1 MVYLLVF
8 IALFCLTLKGYCGK
22 KTSTYVK
29 NTGDSFLFNLARMI
43 FCVIIGLA
51 LVFIEGVH
59 GSLNVDYRML
69 AICLLSGVSNAAFL
83 AGWLLAIQK
92 NAMVV
97 VDVAL
102 TIGSIIPAIL
112 CTILFDEPISWQK
125 MIGFSLIILATLIL
139 SGYNKNVK
147 RGAGFIGALLLIIAT
162 VGDGLTGFGQQLYKQ
177 YFVDGGDRFVGVSYE
192 NSVYQFYTFL
202 FAATI
207 LLILFAIYSVYAYKK
222 GIFEKEKGYAKY
234 IWLSLKN
241 PMSHIFVMAI
251 CLFAASYFQTLATS
265 KYAMPSQVLYPI
277 IKGGCL
283 ITVNFTAMLFFGEKP
298 TRRSIIGSLTALGG
312 IIAMNFL

>member
-29 NTGDSFLFNLARMI
+29 DTGDSFLFNLARMI
-43 FCVIIGLA
+43 FCVLIGLA
-51 LVFIEGVH
+51 VVFIEGAKD
-59 GSLNVDYRML
+59 GLSAQPRML
-69 AICLLSGVSNAAFL
+69 AICLLSGASNAAFL
-83 AGWLLAIQK
+83 VGWLLAIQK
-92 NAMVV
+92 NAMVI

-112 CTILFDEPISWQK
+112 CAILFGDPISWQK
-125 MIGFSLIILATLIL
+125 MIGFSLIILATIIL
-139 SGYNKNVK
+139 SGYNKSMK
-147 RGAGFIGALLLIIAT
+147 KGAGILGALLLIIAA

-177 YFVDGGDRFVGVSYE
+177 YYTNGGSFFVGTPYA

-202 FAATI
+202 FAAII
-207 LLILFAIYSVYAYKK
+207 LLILYSAYGIYTCRK
-222 GIFEKEKGYAKY
+222 GLLTKGEGFFGHV
-234 IWLSLKN
+234 WSSLKK
-241 PMSHIFVMAI
+241 PLPHIFIMAV

-265 KYAMPSQVLYPI
+265 KYSMPPQILYPI

-283 ITVNFTAMLFFGEKP
+283 ITVNLTATLFFGEKP
-298 TRRSIIGSLTALGG
+298 SKRSIIGSLTALGG
-312 IIAMNFL
+312 IIAMNVL